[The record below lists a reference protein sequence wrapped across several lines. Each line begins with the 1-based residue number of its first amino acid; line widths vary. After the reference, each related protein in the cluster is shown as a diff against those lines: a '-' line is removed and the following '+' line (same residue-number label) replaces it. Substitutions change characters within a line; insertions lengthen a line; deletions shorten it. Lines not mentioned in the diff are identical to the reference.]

1 MYFPLPQSPVHPFSY
16 SFPLCFSSLISHSPQ
31 GIYYWWNM
39 ISLPMSS
46 MVPALECKEGHHQQ
60 SNTPWELFFFFFL
73 RELFAMGLVCSQH
86 CPCFSCWILTTL
98 TGRHY
103 YPHITCK
110 AQMVKMLCSR
120 LHSKCWGQDPNPE
133 LTTSTPRLYRRP
145 HTPTPWAALHQTSD
159 SKPSGMLSQST
170 AAALTPPLL
179 NQPPRES
186 KLGDSGEYYWLK
198 YLVSHKAVSS
208 VTWGRPTGKSYIH
221 DCVCMHVSIV
231 L

>member
-1 MYFPLPQSPVHPFSY
+1 MKHD
-16 SFPLCFSSLISHSPQ
+16 ISANVKHGACSGMQ
-31 GIYYWWNM
+31 GGT
-39 ISLPMSS
+39 PPTKQ
-46 MVPALECKEGHHQQ
+46 PALR
-60 SNTPWELFFFFFL
+60 TFFFFFWENFL
-73 RELFAMGLVCSQH
+73 PWAWCVLSTAHVFLVESSQH
-86 CPCFSCWILTTL
+86 SQAGTIIPTLHARHRWLKCCAHAYTVSVGARIPILSSPPPPLGCTAA
-98 TGRHY
+98 
-103 YPHITCK
+103 P
-110 AQMVKMLCSR
+110 
-120 LHSKCWGQDPNPE
+120 
-133 LTTSTPRLYRRP
+133 TP
-145 HTPTPWAALHQTSD
+145 PTPWAALHQTSD